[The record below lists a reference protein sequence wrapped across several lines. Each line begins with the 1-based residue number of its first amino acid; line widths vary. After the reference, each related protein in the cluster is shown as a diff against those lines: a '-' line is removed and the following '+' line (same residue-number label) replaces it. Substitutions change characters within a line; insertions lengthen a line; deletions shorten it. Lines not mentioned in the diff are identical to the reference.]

1 MQTGFLYHRFGIN
14 GYQYVRKGYQKDF
27 SDLCKY
33 FPIKN
38 TNKLSATFFSFEDR
52 KKHFQKM
59 VDILDKLIDNQ
70 RYSTEKM
77 TFNYTK
83 ISAQYI

>member
-1 MQTGFLYHRFGIN
+1 MSSPPVLYTIKLLSTAIN
-14 GYQYVRKGYQKDF
+14 MSVQSIKKIHPVFCVF
-27 SDLCKY
+27 SNV
-33 FPIKN
+33 KN
-38 TNKLSATFFSFEDR
+38 TNKTPVIFFSFEEQ

-77 TFNYTK
+77 TL
-83 ISAQYI
+83 

>member
-1 MQTGFLYHRFGIN
+1 MSVQVSKRFIRFF
-14 GYQYVRKGYQKDF
+14 VLF
-27 SDLCKY
+27 STV
-33 FPIKN
+33 KN
-38 TNKLSATFFSFEDR
+38 TNKTPAILFSFEDR

>member
-1 MQTGFLYHRFGIN
+1 MSVQSIKRFF
-14 GYQYVRKGYQKDF
+14 VLF
-27 SDLCKY
+27 SNV
-33 FPIKN
+33 KN
-38 TNKLSATFFSFEDR
+38 TNKTPAILFSFEDR

-77 TFNYTK
+77 TL
-83 ISAQYI
+83 

>member
-1 MQTGFLYHRFGIN
+1 
-14 GYQYVRKGYQKDF
+14 
-27 SDLCKY
+27 
-33 FPIKN
+33 
-38 TNKLSATFFSFEDR
+38 
-52 KKHFQKM
+52 M

-70 RYSTEKM
+70 RYSTEEM

>member
-1 MQTGFLYHRFGIN
+1 MSSQPVNYTIKLLSTAINMSVQSTKRFIRFF
-14 GYQYVRKGYQKDF
+14 VLL
-27 SDLCKY
+27 SAV
-33 FPIKN
+33 KN
-38 TNKLSATFFSFEDR
+38 TNNTPAILFSFEDR

-77 TFNYTK
+77 TL
-83 ISAQYI
+83 

>member
-1 MQTGFLYHRFGIN
+1 
-14 GYQYVRKGYQKDF
+14 
-27 SDLCKY
+27 
-33 FPIKN
+33 
-38 TNKLSATFFSFEDR
+38 
-52 KKHFQKM
+52 M

-83 ISAQYI
+83 ISAQYIEK

>member
-1 MQTGFLYHRFGIN
+1 ML
-14 GYQYVRKGYQKDF
+14 F
-27 SDLCKY
+27 SNV
-33 FPIKN
+33 KN
-38 TNKLSATFFSFEDR
+38 TNKTPVILFSFKDR

-70 RYSTEKM
+70 RYSIEKLI
-77 TFNYTK
+77 FDYTK